1 MNVLKH
7 MEAIFV
13 VTLAFA
19 GSVGFAAHTLPE
31 AHSQEVHANAQAIA
45 TPGGMAVVTVTAKRM
60 STIEKTLSLLEEGK
74 AAGSR
79 G

>member
-19 GSVGFAAHTLPE
+19 GSVGVVTNAVPE
-31 AHSQEVHANAQAIA
+31 AHAQDMRASADAIA
-45 TPGGMAVVTVTAKRM
+45 APGKMAVVTVTAKRM
-60 STIEKTLSLLEEGK
+60 STIEKTLSLLEEG

-79 G
+79 S